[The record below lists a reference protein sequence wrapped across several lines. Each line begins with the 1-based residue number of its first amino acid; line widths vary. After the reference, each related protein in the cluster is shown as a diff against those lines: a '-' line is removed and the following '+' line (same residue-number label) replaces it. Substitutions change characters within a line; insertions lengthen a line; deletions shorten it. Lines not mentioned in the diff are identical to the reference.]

1 MCALSLV
8 CFTLIKLLSCYTS
21 IGISSSQRKFYF
33 VIQRWTRARCG
44 IRSRCIQRYLTSFV
58 IHHPFLL
65 LPLVTACYFPL
76 FILYWTLYDCLPAF
90 FCWQQEVSYFIVAF
104 IGSSLTQPTRL
115 ELLCSFPR
123 THSLIL
129 FANLKLSYVRGSTF
143 FCATNFNLVSLPS
156 KRICNEL
163 SLDNLNE
170 LDCLKHW
177 RLIF

>member
-8 CFTLIKLLSCYTS
+8 RFTLIELLSCYTS

-44 IRSRCIQRYLTSFV
+44 IRPRCIQRYLTSFV

-76 FILYWTLYDCLPAF
+76 FILYWSLYDCLPAY
-90 FCWQQEVSYFIVAF
+90 CWQQEVSCFIVAF

-115 ELLCSFPR
+115 ELFCSFPR

-129 FANLKLSYVRGSTF
+129 FANLKLSFVRGSTF
-143 FCATNFNLVSLPS
+143 FCATLISSLYLRNEFVMNF
-156 KRICNEL
+156 
-163 SLDNLNE
+163 
-170 LDCLKHW
+170 H
-177 RLIF
+177 